1 MSQLTIHVNGK
12 PYVVGCEDGQEAH
25 LRSLATILSDKVA
38 ELAPNAGQLG
48 ETRLML
54 LGALVL
60 ADELGE
66 ARTRAAAAEADAG
79 RLREELSKADS
90 RAIAVL
96 EAVASKIESMAA
108 R

>member
-25 LRSLATILSDKVA
+25 LRCLAETLSDKVA
-38 ELAPNAGQLG
+38 ELAPGAGQLG

-66 ARTRAAAAEADAG
+66 VRARAVAAEAEIA
-79 RLREELSKADS
+79 RLRDDLAKADA
-90 RAIAVL
+90 RAIATL
-96 EAVASKIESMAA
+96 EAVAARLETLAA

>member
-12 PYVVGCEDGQEAH
+12 PYVVGCDDGQEAH
-25 LRSLATILSDKVA
+25 LRALAATLSDKVA
-38 ELAPNAGQLG
+38 DLAAGAGQLG

-60 ADELGE
+60 ADELAE
-66 ARTRAAAAEADAG
+66 ARARAAAAEAQAA
-79 RLREELSKADS
+79 RLRDDLAKADS
-90 RAIAVL
+90 RAVAVL
-96 EAVASKIESMAA
+96 EALAAKIESMAS